1 MNLFQYTDIDMATN
15 TPMIQQRDDVWSFGT
30 RDAVLQILGNVVYLN
45 RQAQDIVGII
55 VFSY

>member
-1 MNLFQYTDIDMATN
+1 MATN
-15 TPMIQQRDDVWSFGT
+15 TPMIQQRDDVWSSGT